1 MLDQPFL
8 PLAQNLIQLRVGCSF
23 GWLLDFSVR
32 FFFLVYELWFGFRRA
47 VPHMILFFS
56 PWGLWLS
63 SVKLRKE
70 EDNNK
75 AIPLMLMLLLSGMA
89 TSF

>member
-1 MLDQPFL
+1 MG
-8 PLAQNLIQLRVGCSF
+8 A
-23 GWLLDFSVR
+23 
-32 FFFLVYELWFGFRRA
+32 
-47 VPHMILFFS
+47 
-56 PWGLWLS
+56 

-75 AIPLMLMLLLSGMA
+75 AIPLMLMLLLSAMA